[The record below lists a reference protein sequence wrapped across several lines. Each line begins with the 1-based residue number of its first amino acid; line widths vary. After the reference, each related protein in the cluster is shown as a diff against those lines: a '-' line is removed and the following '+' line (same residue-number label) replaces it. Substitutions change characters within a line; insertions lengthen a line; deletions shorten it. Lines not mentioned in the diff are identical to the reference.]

1 MFYLDSQ
8 TNTRYRIG
16 TPFTYN
22 GKQYT
27 KAGATHETF
36 MSLGFT
42 QVIIQQRPD
51 DRFYVVSGP
60 DNTGAYTATERDLAE
75 LKTSYVRETKLN
87 AFRLLKAT
95 DWYVVRQTELGYSE
109 APVPVDITTFRAAV
123 RSVSDVRC
131 GQIEGVT
138 SVSDLEALIK
148 APSYLYDEEG
158 NETGVNPAAL
168 TVFPEQPDEVTTY
181 G

>member
-36 MSLGFT
+36 VSLGFT

-51 DRFYVVSGP
+51 DAFYVVSGP

-75 LKTSYVRETKLN
+75 LKTEYIRQTKTT
-87 AFRLLKAT
+87 AFQHLKGT
-95 DWYVVRQTELGYSE
+95 DWYIVRQIELGYGE
-109 APVPVDITTFRAAV
+109 APVPADVTSFRAAV
-123 RSVSDVRC
+123 RAASVSRC
-131 GQIEGVT
+131 DAIDATTTVEE
-138 SVSDLEALIK
+138 LEALIK
-148 APSYLYDEEG
+148 APSRLYDEEG
-158 NETGVNPAAL
+158 NDLGANPAAL
-168 TVFPEQPDEVTTY
+168 IEYPETPEEVTTY